1 MDILSINQLR
11 IIYDNLEKKFIKNK
25 FNKFIKYSYLHLSVH
40 FSRDEREFDKTNYTL
55 LKNLYSQ
62 FPNSNDFLSSK
73 SKLSSGYKIYL
84 KSFKEQKYIPNITIP
99 IIIIID
105 ILKFCKQIFDI
116 SGVFLIVFISIIL
129 NLLKRSKRE
138 FNSLKNKK
146 IFSIYYW
153 EKKTNNSSIYYYPN
167 INEIE
172 NSEVF
177 ISSFADSKYFSK
189 GLISSLFESN
199 FLTPAKILNIQD
211 LILSILQFIHLY
223 IYDFYLV
230 IFKKDYC
237 FLSIWIGWKKAAEI
251 FYSILT
257 YNSIVKIAK
266 HSYQCEFIS
275 WHENQITNRSF
286 ALGVTFAKRNY
297 NSTCYLSTFNGTSF
311 TQGSKRQFLPQK
323 DEYKIGFWG
332 DIYYVQ
338 DKGSLKEMSLV
349 LKREN
354 LDLSIKVSPE
364 SMLRIKALSPK
375 INDKAH
381 LSRNIT
387 IFTHASYWDLIACL
401 LSIFNKKNKNLSY
414 QRKILGEEKELYIRL
429 HPSLNKD
436 EALKEIKRIKEIPY
450 SLKYNFIE
458 NIEESFL
465 TSIKLSQNS
474 FFGSS
479 SYINLAIE
487 IGSNVFSVETSH
499 LYKSPIKIELINSQN
514 LTKISPW

>member
-1 MDILSINQLR
+1 LDRISINKLR
-11 IIYDNLEKKFIKNK
+11 IIYDNLKKKLTINKINK
-25 FNKFIKYSYLHLSVH
+25 FFKYNYLYLSVH
-40 FSRDEREFDKTNYTL
+40 FSRDEREFDKANYTL
-55 LKNLYSQ
+55 LKDVYYRS
-62 FPNSNDFLSSK
+62 SDWKKFLSNK
-73 SKLSSGYKIYL
+73 NKLTNGYTKYL
-84 KSFKEQKYIPNITIP
+84 NSFKEQKYIPKTSIP
-99 IIIIID
+99 LTIIID
-105 ILKFCKQIFDI
+105 VIKFCKQLVDIF
-116 SGVFLIVFISIIL
+116 GVFLIVFISIIL
-129 NLLKRSKRE
+129 NELKRSKRKLKS
-138 FNSLKNKK
+138 FKNKK

-153 EKKTNNSSIYYYPN
+153 EKRTNNSSIYYYPN
-167 INEIE
+167 INKIK
-172 NSEVF
+172 NSEVY
-177 ISSFADSKYFSK
+177 ISSFADSKYFFK
-189 GLISSLFESN
+189 GLISSLFKSN
-199 FLTPAKILNIQD
+199 FLTPAEILNIQD
-211 LILSILQFIHLY
+211 LILSIFQFIHLY
-223 IYDFYLV
+223 IYDIYLA
-230 IFKKDYC
+230 IFKKEYY
-237 FLSIWIGWKKAAEI
+237 FLSVWIGWKKGAEI

-257 YNSIVKIAK
+257 YNSIIKLAK
-266 HSYQCEFIS
+266 HSYQSEFIS

-311 TQGSKRQFLPQK
+311 TEGSKKQFLPQK
-323 DEYKIGFWG
+323 DEYEIGFWG

-338 DKGSLKEMSLV
+338 DEGSLKEMSSV

-354 LDLSIKVSPE
+354 LDLNIKVSPE
-364 SMLRIKALSPK
+364 SMLRIKALSPNIK
-375 INDKAH
+375 NIAH
-381 LSRNIT
+381 LTRNIT
-387 IFTHASYWDLIACL
+387 IFTHDSYWDLIACL

-414 QRKILGEEKELYIRL
+414 QRKILDEEKELYIRL

-450 SLKYNFIE
+450 SYKYNFIE

-499 LYKSPIKIELINSQN
+499 LYKSPIKMKLINSQK